1 MPKPTPIVRI
11 PRPPSRPAKQ
21 KGKSG
26 QQAVISTKQ
35 TAILVQPESHLIEK
49 GCPVTFSVVA
59 VGNSP
64 MEADELTYEWQFNKA
79 PKAKP
84 ITNPASKYWFDR
96 EFFDKGFSKHPD
108 SPNAASFTIPDV
120 SKDDVAFYRVKVTA
134 PGAKAAISKP
144 AQLWVWE
151 EVDSILVYGTVW
163 SETGGPR
170 GNCPGAYTKRVDY
183 GGVWPDTSTPRKAK
197 DQQNYGTWI
206 EWLDYYY
213 YSGCGQTASPAQD
226 ITVNVVNPSLPHYF
240 TIYIP
245 AGKATPTPYSMYLT
259 NFH

>member
-1 MPKPTPIVRI
+1 
-11 PRPPSRPAKQ
+11 
-21 KGKSG
+21 
-26 QQAVISTKQ
+26 
-35 TAILVQPESHLIEK
+35 
-49 GCPVTFSVVA
+49 
-59 VGNSP
+59 

-96 EFFDKGFSKHPD
+96 EFFDKGFLKHPD

-151 EVDSILVYGTVW
+151 EVDSIVVSGTVW

-226 ITVNVVNPSLPHYF
+226 IAVNVVNPSLPHYF